1 MSAPGSLIE
10 SLGRFLLP
18 VGCGC
23 VGRLSAKRRAFVEEY
38 LRCGFNA
45 TEAARRVGYKHPNHQ
60 GPRLLVNV
68 GIAAAI
74 TARIAERAMGA
85 DEVLDRLGE
94 QARADIGEMLTED
107 GTLSLVQA
115 KQLGLTRLIKSI
127 NDTDKGLR
135 VELYSA
141 QEALA
146 LLGKHHGLFLDKLAL
161 TDPSGKQEY
170 GDLTDEQ
177 RVARIAELLDAAR
190 ARRDGQAAGSGG
202 GEQGGG

>member
-1 MSAPGSLIE
+1 M
-10 SLGRFLLP
+10 
-18 VGCGC
+18 
-23 VGRLSAKRRAFVEEY
+23 
-38 LRCGFNA
+38 
-45 TEAARRVGYKHPNHQ
+45 
-60 GPRLLVNV
+60 VNV

-202 GEQGGG
+202 GGEGSE